1 MTDSSCS
8 CPDLTAT
15 SLSRRAILRSTFA
28 AGCVTTMGSAVV
40 SVAASSAAAAADP
53 ASSVIV
59 VLSLRGAADGLS
71 LVVPHADPTYY
82 SARPTIAVP
91 SSTLLAKDG
100 FFGLHPSLAPL
111 LPLWQQGKVAAVHA
125 TGLAVAN
132 RSHFAAMEELEDAA
146 PGSDTRSGWLNRL
159 LSLDSDTSSAQGL
172 SVGTTTLPESLV
184 GPEETMAVR
193 NLSRLRIPGSDPSID
208 PAARRLRALRAMWG
222 ASGQEFGGAV
232 RSAIASSERLLP
244 ALSQADRTTSYPA
257 TDLGRALSAVSRIVR
272 ADRGVSVV
280 TVDQGDWDMHTN
292 LGTVTRGPMANNA
305 ASLAGSIA
313 AFFADLGPMA
323 DRVTLVTISEFGR
336 RVQEN
341 ANRGLDHGWGNVMFL
356 VGAGVKGGYHG
367 SFPTLSADVDS
378 DLTVTTDY
386 RSVLAEVVA
395 SRTSASVAQVF
406 PGFQPEVVGAMGR
419 V

>member
-15 SLSRRAILRSTFA
+15 ALSRRAMLRSTFA

-40 SVAASSAAAAADP
+40 SVAASGAAAAADP

-82 SARPTIAVP
+82 AARPTIAVP
-91 SSTLLAKDG
+91 SSALLAKDG
-100 FFGLHPSLAPL
+100 FFGLHPALAAL
-111 LPLWQQGKVAAVHA
+111 LPMWQQGKVAAVHA

-146 PGSDTRSGWLNRL
+146 PGSATRSGWLNRL
-159 LSLDSDTSSAQGL
+159 LSLDSDTPSAQGL
-172 SVGTTTLPESLV
+172 SVGTTVLPESLV
-184 GPEETMAVR
+184 GPAESMAVR
-193 NLSRLRIPGSDPSID
+193 KLSRLRIPGSDPSID
-208 PAARRLRALRAMWG
+208 PAAARLRSLRALWG
-222 ASGQEFGGAV
+222 GSDQEFGGAV

-244 ALSQADRTTSYPA
+244 ALSQADRTASYPA

-292 LGTVTRGPMANNA
+292 LGTVSRGPMANNS

-323 DRVTLVTISEFGR
+323 DRVTLVTITEFGR
-336 RVQEN
+336 RIQEN

-386 RSVLAEVVA
+386 RSVLAEVVT

-406 PGFQPEVVGAMGR
+406 PGFQPEVVGAMGP